1 MPARKKKKSGLSRKL
16 GIGAAVAATVAAGSL
31 IFTSVR
37 GKPPIELPAYTI
49 ERVIDGDTLVTK
61 EHQIIRLSSVDAP
74 EPDRCGGKEA
84 KKALERLVLGKNV
97 YVKPLFTDSF
107 RRSISLVYTADGF
120 VNEAMIEG
128 GYAQYRRTLADGSE
142 KMKPA
147 SERAIENRRG
157 IHGPPCTQR
166 VNTKDRQCNI
176 KGNIGKGNPMY
187 FPSDC
192 IPYYDQ
198 SLVQFHLGDQWF
210 CTEEE
215 AKKAGFR
222 KPASCP

>member
-1 MPARKKKKSGLSRKL
+1 MPARKKKKSGLSKTL
-16 GIGAAVAATVAAGSL
+16 GIGAAVAASVAAGSL

-37 GKPPIELPAYTI
+37 GKPPVELPTTTI
-49 ERVIDGDTLVTK
+49 ARVIDGDTLVTK

-74 EPDRCGGKEA
+74 ESELCGGEEA
-84 KKALERLVLGKNV
+84 KKALERLVLGKKA
-97 YVKPLFTDSF
+97 YIRALFTDSF

-142 KMKPA
+142 KMKQA
-147 SERAIENRRG
+147 SERAIGNRRG

-166 VNTKDRQCNI
+166 INTKDRACTI
-176 KGNIGKGNPMY
+176 KGNVRRGDHIY
-187 FPSDC
+187 FPPDC

-198 SLVQFHLGDQWF
+198 SLIQLHLGDRWF

-222 KPASCP
+222 KPKSCR